1 MLKFGRL
8 AKECRK
14 SEYPEMPE
22 NQDACVPEIRLTSTK
37 SSRSLTGGH
46 GGSTMR
52 ILLSGS
58 TGLVGTSLIETLE
71 RDGHQIV
78 RLARPE
84 SAPGKANTTRA
95 QTVRWDPVAGQFDA
109 PAAERTDALVHLAGA
124 PIAGRRWSVSRK
136 NLLRTSRI
144 EATRHLV
151 GALSRLQHPP
161 RVIVASSGVGYYGDR
176 GEEILTEESSSG
188 GDFLSALCREW
199 EAETARGAEFGARVV
214 MLRFGIILAAHG
226 GALPRMAL
234 PFKLGAGGRLG
245 SGRQWMSWLT
255 IAEAVGMIRFALANS
270 GLAGPT
276 NAVTP
281 NPVRNADFT
290 RLLAKTLHRPAL
302 FPACAFALRLA
313 LGEMAD
319 ALLLSSQR
327 VMPSKLE
334 LAGYRFIQPDL
345 ATALAEVLRK
355 QV

>member
-1 MLKFGRL
+1 
-8 AKECRK
+8 
-14 SEYPEMPE
+14 
-22 NQDACVPEIRLTSTK
+22 
-37 SSRSLTGGH
+37 
-46 GGSTMR
+46 MR
-52 ILLSGS
+52 ILVSGS
-58 TGLVGTSLIETLE
+58 TGFLGTSLIETLQ
-71 RDGHQIV
+71 RDGHEIV
-78 RLARPE
+78 RLVRPE
-84 SAPGKANTTRA
+84 SAQRGATTTRT
-95 QTVRWDPVAGQFDA
+95 QTIRWDPVAGQFDA
-109 PAAERTDALVHLAGA
+109 TAAERADALVHLAGA
-124 PIAGRRWSVSRK
+124 SIASGRWNSPRK

-161 RVIVASSGVGYYGDR
+161 RVIVASSAIGYYGDR
-176 GEEILTEESSSG
+176 GDENLSETSAPG

-255 IAEAVGMIRFALANS
+255 IGEAVGMIRFALANS
-270 GLAGPT
+270 GLAGPA

-290 RLLAKTLHRPAL
+290 RILAKTLHRPAL
-302 FPACAFALRLA
+302 FPAWAFALRLA

-319 ALLLSSQR
+319 ALLLPSQR

-334 LAGYRFIQPDL
+334 QTGYQFIQPDL
-345 ATALAEVLRK
+345 AMALAEALRK
-355 QV
+355 QA